1 MWIRKVKPHNLHA
14 YTCAIYGN
22 KRTDLYHVH
31 CLVRREDG
39 TEIELDSCLC
49 NFISQIF
56 RSVMCLKM
64 FPAIIIE
71 RKNINKSIV
80 YSLIWFEQLERHIKA
95 LNESLSLIQKKR
107 EHEETQDRASITLNS
122 DIEPNECAKKRKI
135 NPSFQNETE
144 NQPNGVDPTG

>member
-14 YTCAIYGN
+14 YKCAIYGQT
-22 KRTDLYHVH
+22 RTDLYHVH
-31 CLVRREDG
+31 CLVRQEDG

-56 RSVMCLKM
+56 RSVMCLKI
-64 FPAIIIE
+64 FPAIITE
-71 RKNINKSIV
+71 RKNINSSIV

-107 EHEETQDRASITLNS
+107 EHEETQEYVNIAAIPV
-122 DIEPNECAKKRKI
+122 IECAKKRKI
-135 NPSFQNETE
+135 NTPFLFETE
-144 NQPNGVDPTG
+144 NQTAPPQ